1 MKAQQRNKHTFSGAL
16 FLALLIPVACFSATQ
31 KKQQVEVIELV
42 PGKIERSYTL
52 LGRAQAE
59 NRVRIINQEPG
70 RILQL
75 PYREGDPVTKGDLLV
90 GLDDRELRA
99 ELDKAIANEEQAK
112 TDLER
117 LIKLQPRDLASEDE
131 VARATTQLEL
141 TRAETRVLRT
151 RLSETQITAPIN
163 GIISERLFEQGAF
176 APASSH
182 ILTLYDPANVLLR
195 ISIPQTLN
203 KRLQE
208 GSFRMPDGT
217 PLGIHRILP
226 EAGTLTSGLTVDL
239 AIRELSLFPGQLL
252 EIEFT
257 PSVQEHLWLPLVA
270 LQEDDAGR
278 YVFINKNDAAVRTKI
293 TTGEIRSDHIL
304 ILQGLSPGDEVIVT
318 GFNGLTDGRS
328 LSVRRRGNDAN

>member
-1 MKAQQRNKHTFSGAL
+1 MNAHQRNKHTFSGAL
-16 FLALLIPVACFSATQ
+16 FLALLIPVACFSAPQ
-31 KKQQVEVIELV
+31 KKQQVEVLTLE
-42 PGKIERSYTL
+42 PSKIERSYTL

-75 PYREGDPVTKGDLLV
+75 PYREGDPVNQGDLLV

-99 ELDKAIANEEQAK
+99 ELDKAVANEKQAE
-112 TDLER
+112 TDLAR
-117 LIKLQPRDLASEDE
+117 LKKLQPRNLASEDE

-151 RLSETQITAPIN
+151 RLSETRITAPID
-163 GIISERLFEQGAF
+163 GTISERLFEQGAF

-182 ILTLYDPANVLLR
+182 ILTLYDPAHVLLR
-195 ISIPQTLN
+195 VNVPQALN

-208 GSFRMPDGT
+208 GHFRMPDGT

-226 EAGTLTSGLTVDL
+226 EAGAMTSGLIVDL
-239 AIRELSLFPGQLL
+239 AAKELRLFPGQLL

-257 PSVQEHLWLPLVA
+257 PSVHEHLWLPLVA

-278 YVFINKNDAAVRTKI
+278 YVFLNKNDTAIRTTI

-304 ILQGLSPGDEVIVT
+304 ILQGLNPGDEVIVT

-328 LSVRRRGNDAN
+328 LSVRR